1 MDNKSN
7 LEKLEAIAR
16 ELPIEQVRALVAAA
30 EALQEVNAKETTER
44 IIQDEVE
51 VTDEEARKRRMK
63 IIMRWKIR

>member
-7 LEKLEAIAR
+7 LEKLQAIAR

-30 EALQEVNAKETTER
+30 EALQEVNAKETTEP

-63 IIMRWKIR
+63 IIFRRRIR